1 VWRFP
6 ADPATHP
13 TGRRDRARVWGV
25 TSVWLRFW
33 PQVTISLLALPLA
46 ALVAAGL
53 GRRRRARGV
62 PPDVARR
69 TAVAEVV
76 MVVGTIPW
84 IWMILTPLS
93 APREV
98 YLIPFVDLS
107 HQVRQGAGFVIAQV
121 GGNLAVFAAFAAGAV
136 VRWGLRVRTVAALA
150 AAGSVTVELLQ
161 YGLNLG
167 RVTSIDDVI
176 VNTAG
181 AVVAAMVARRL
192 WVNRP
197 GPAHGSVSLDSDWG
211 TTG

>member
-1 VWRFP
+1 MPGSCEGV
-6 ADPATHP
+6 
-13 TGRRDRARVWGV
+13 GV

-33 PQVTISLLALPLA
+33 PQVSISLLALPVA

-53 GRRRRARGV
+53 VRRRRARGV
-62 PPDVARR
+62 PPELARR

-76 MVVGTIPW
+76 MIVGTAPW
-84 IWMILTPLS
+84 VWMILTPLP

-107 HQVRQGAGFVIAQV
+107 NQFRHGLGFVFAQV
-121 GGNLAVFAAFAAGAV
+121 GGNLLVFVAFAAGAV
-136 VRWGLRVRTVAALA
+136 VRWDLRVRTVTALA

-161 YGLNLG
+161 YALDLG
-167 RVTSIDDVI
+167 RVTSIDDVL

-181 AVVAAMVARRL
+181 AAVAATIARRV
-192 WVNRP
+192 WVNRSV
-197 GPAHGSVSLDSDWG
+197 GGRGSVSLDSDWG